1 MIQVTLLPLSS
12 PEVAKLQKWLR
23 MDEATRLLQIVN
35 SDLTRLEIEMANEI
49 AQSVTFPKHE
59 EYARDKH
66 RQIQILQHF
75 LQTFQH
81 YTKANDYSLLKLETK
96 YE

>member
-23 MDEATRLLQIVN
+23 MDEATRLVQVAN

-49 AQSVTFPKHE
+49 AESATFPKHE
-59 EYARDKH
+59 EYARDKF
-66 RQIQILQHF
+66 RQIQELKHF
-75 LQTFQH
+75 LDVFQR
-81 YTKANDYSLLKLETK
+81 YTKNDKYHLLKLETK